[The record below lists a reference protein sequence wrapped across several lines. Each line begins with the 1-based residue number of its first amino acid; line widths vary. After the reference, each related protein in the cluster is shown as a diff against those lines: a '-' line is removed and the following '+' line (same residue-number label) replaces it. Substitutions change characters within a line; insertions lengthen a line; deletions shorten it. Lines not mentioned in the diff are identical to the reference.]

1 MEICN
6 QNNDFDFCW
15 DTTLIQ
21 NEDLIVGS
29 FCRFEVEVEKMM
41 LDLDI
46 NDNPNTLSWN
56 VVAFDGFDSTE
67 VAGGNSIFYLNFDFL
82 EMSVEPLGSE
92 FRLGKNYPNPF
103 NPSTSFKYFIPK
115 DEIIDIRI
123 FDLNGKVVKNLV
135 KDKNRVG
142 HNSVQWD
149 ATNDQGQ
156 KVSAGVYIY
165 SLEAGD
171 FSQARKMVLL
181 K

>member
-1 MEICN
+1 
-6 QNNDFDFCW
+6 
-15 DTTLIQ
+15 
-21 NEDLIVGS
+21 
-29 FCRFEVEVEKMM
+29 
-41 LDLDI
+41 
-46 NDNPNTLSWN
+46 
-56 VVAFDGFDSTE
+56 
-67 VAGGNSIFYLNFDFL
+67 
-82 EMSVEPLGSE
+82 MSVEPSVSY

-115 DEIIDIRI
+115 SEIVDVRI

-135 KDKNRVG
+135 KDKNQVG
-142 HNSVQWD
+142 HNSIQWD

-171 FSQARKMVLL
+171 FRQARKMVLL